1 MTLEKRLF
9 SILWAIESFN
19 ASGRVLSRIFLCWKK
34 KALSVLKN
42 SLTDREWKKP
52 AYVHNPSRT
61 GIAPTALHC
70 TWYWHLI
77 WKNHFSCTLL
87 FSAQFVDYTIWSEC
101 CLLRSCHGNPKIH
114 LPSPSAALPSVPTTL
129 LQLPALGAKPRNQDS
144 NILFLVSLT
153 LDERPGMI
161 QEFYPSPWI

>member
-1 MTLEKRLF
+1 MNVNTSYPHDKRERSNSNLFYEPLLTLCSKMSVSFRGITFLPSSEKNPEFYCFIRVPCKLWQEGFFFGCSWDWLIMLF
-9 SILWAIESFN
+9 
-19 ASGRVLSRIFLCWKK
+19 
-34 KALSVLKN
+34 
-42 SLTDREWKKP
+42 
-52 AYVHNPSRT
+52 
-61 GIAPTALHC
+61 
-70 TWYWHLI
+70 
-77 WKNHFSCTLL
+77 LL